1 MKKRRAAAVCAA
13 ILCFAL
19 VCSAAFI
26 FVEAHHDCEGESC
39 PVCAHFALCRDSL
52 ERLICFVCAVSAL
65 AALCAY
71 VGSVIVRPSRGGSGT
86 PVSAGVRLLI

>member
-1 MKKRRAAAVCAA
+1 MKNRCAAVCAA

-19 VCSAAFI
+19 VCSVAFV
-26 FVEAHHDCEGESC
+26 FVEAHHDCSGENC

-52 ERLICFVCAVSAL
+52 ARLIRFVCAVSAL

-71 VGSVIVRPSRGGSGT
+71 AGSVIVRLSRGGSGT